1 MTTNKFIFCYS
12 TYSLLSN
19 FVLQAD
25 KKSHRNGGEL
35 VAEVLKAHDVKFL
48 FTLCGG
54 HISPV
59 NVAAEKIGIR
69 VVDTRH
75 EVSSQ
80 ENVFLT
86 SSKKCQSALWGSRAR
101 ALVRACA
108 V

>member
-1 MTTNKFIFCYS
+1 M
-12 TYSLLSN
+12 
-19 FVLQAD
+19 QAD

-59 NVAAEKIGIR
+59 NVAAEKLGIR

-75 EVSSQ
+75 EVSCHG
-80 ENVFLT
+80 N
-86 SSKKCQSALWGSRAR
+86 KCF
-101 ALVRACA
+101 
-108 V
+108 